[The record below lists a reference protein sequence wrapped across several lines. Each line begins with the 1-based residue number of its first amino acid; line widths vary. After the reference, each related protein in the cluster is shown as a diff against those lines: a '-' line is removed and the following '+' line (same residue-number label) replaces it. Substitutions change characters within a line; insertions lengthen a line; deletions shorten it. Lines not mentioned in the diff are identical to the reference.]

1 MLVIG
6 EKKYLLLSD
15 YSKRVFDS
23 PWGKKSGSKMADIR
37 PATVVNLLLVFEC

>member
-15 YSKRVFDS
+15 YSKRVF
-23 PWGKKSGSKMADIR
+23 AL
-37 PATVVNLLLVFEC
+37 VVVKYIITLDN